1 MADANL
7 LVNLPSR
14 GLLTGVQAGAVFYS
28 APASYI
34 AMHDT
39 SPPSS
44 QVVKTDP
51 SSLLIKSLQ
60 ARKGKKAVAKRD
72 AKGKRSAEQD
82 ASGRVVTK
90 KSAVE
95 GSASGSRPS
104 AGGQEQQQGD
114 EGAGQQRNRS
124 ELEAKTVKELQ
135 SILQSM
141 NLPVSGRKGALV
153 DRLNCQA

>member
-1 MADANL
+1 
-7 LVNLPSR
+7 
-14 GLLTGVQAGAVFYS
+14 LLTGVQAGAVFYS
-28 APASYI
+28 APATYI

-60 ARKGKKAVAKRD
+60 ARKGKKAAARRD
-72 AKGKRSAEQD
+72 TKGKRSAEQD
-82 ASGRVVTK
+82 TSGRVTK

-95 GSASGSRPS
+95 GSASGSGPSS
-104 AGGQEQQQGD
+104 AGREEQQQGD
-114 EGAGQQRNRS
+114 QGQAAGQQRSRS

-135 SILQSM
+135 NILQSM

-153 DRLNCQA
+153 DRVLENQ

>member
-1 MADANL
+1 MACCLEGELNRECL
-7 LVNLPSR
+7 FCR
-14 GLLTGVQAGAVFYS
+14 GLLTGLQAGAVFFS

-44 QVVKTDP
+44 QVVMTDP

-60 ARKGKKAVAKRD
+60 ARKGKKAVTKRD
-72 AKGKRSAEQD
+72 VKGKRSAEQE
-82 ASGRVVTK
+82 ASGRIVAK
-90 KSAVE
+90 KSAIE

-104 AGGQEQQQGD
+104 AVGQEQQQG
-114 EGAGQQRNRS
+114 QQSSRS

-135 SILQSM
+135 NILQSM
-141 NLPVSGRKGALV
+141 NLPVSGRKGALI
-153 DRLNCQA
+153 DRVLENQ